1 VPTMNTPLLAW
12 LPRGMGIPHET
23 WVVRHR
29 WVVRILALQCVGL
42 VLFADFRGFGLQHG
56 LVEIVL
62 PGLMVA
68 LASWSRLSK
77 TTRSAVAAAGLMF
90 VSTTLVHL
98 SDGYIEAHFHFF
110 VMLPIVALYES
121 WVPFMVAVWIVLLHH
136 GVMGSR
142 DPGAVF
148 NHPAAIA
155 HPWTWAGIHALAI
168 LAACLGAVVNWR
180 AQEQLREAQAVLS
193 DQLLHQ
199 ASHDAVTQLPS
210 RTLFADRL
218 EKEMRIAEK
227 LSSQVSILELDMDG
241 FKEVN
246 DMFGHSSGDLVLQE
260 VARRLTDVVRP
271 QDMVTR
277 MGGDEYAILLVG
289 ADAVAAERTAARLAE
304 VLVAPFD
311 LGGASVDLE
320 VSIGIAAA
328 QPGDSAATLMRN
340 ADTAM
345 YHAKEQ
351 RLGRA
356 RYDRELP
363 MLTVG
368 AHTGNRLSLLGD
380 LRRALHDNEISLHYQ
395 PKVDLATGRMTG
407 TEALARWQHPVR
419 GLLQPATFIDMV
431 DRTNLSRQFT
441 AQVLDLALSQVAHW
455 GDQGLEVPVAVNL
468 ARRCLFDT
476 SLAESV
482 SHSLSEHAIPPR
494 LLILEITEMTLVS
507 DPEQVVQTLHE
518 LRSLGVKVSL
528 DDFGTGYSSLSY
540 LKDLPIDELKIDRSF
555 VADLTDASSRASILV
570 RAAIELA
577 HNLGLTV
584 VAEGVE
590 DAETQ
595 RLLAGLGCDQVQGF
609 HIARPMP
616 ASELAEWLARAP
628 QVWQRRSRMPS
639 TASGR
644 P

>member
-1 VPTMNTPLLAW
+1 
-12 LPRGMGIPHET
+12 MGIPHET

-42 VLFADFRGFGLQHG
+42 VVFAYARGFGLPHG
-56 LVEIVL
+56 LFEALL
-62 PGLMVA
+62 PGMMAA
-68 LASWSRLSK
+68 LACSARLSK
-77 TTRSAVAAAGLMF
+77 TVRSALAAAGLMF

-121 WVPFMVAVWIVLLHH
+121 WVPFMAAVWIVLLHH
-136 GVMGSR
+136 GVMGSLN
-142 DPGAVF
+142 PASVF
-148 NHPAAIA
+148 NHPAALQ
-155 HPWTWAGIHALAI
+155 HPWTWAAIHAVAI

-193 DQLLHQ
+193 GQLLHQ

-260 VARRLTDVVRP
+260 VARRLTHVVRP
-271 QDMVTR
+271 EDMVTR
-277 MGGDEYAILLVG
+277 MGGDEYAVLLVG
-289 ADAVAAERTAARLAE
+289 ADAAAAERTAARLSEELAK
-304 VLVAPFD
+304 PFD

-320 VSIGIAAA
+320 VSIGIATAKT
-328 QPGDSAATLMRN
+328 GDDAATLIRN

-351 RLGRA
+351 RLGRV
-356 RYDRELP
+356 RYDDELP
-363 MLTVG
+363 TLTVG

-380 LRRALHDNEISLHYQ
+380 LRRALLEDEIMLHYQ
-395 PKVDLATGRMTG
+395 PKVDLVTGRMAG

-419 GLLQPATFIDMV
+419 GLLQPGAFIDMV

-441 AQVLDLALSQVAHW
+441 AQLLDLALAQVARW
-455 GDQGLEVPVAVNL
+455 AAQGLEVPVSVNL

-476 SLAESV
+476 DLADSV
-482 SHSLSEHAIPPR
+482 SRSLSRHAIPPR
-494 LLILEITEMTLVS
+494 LLGLEITETTLVRE
-507 DPEQVVQTLHE
+507 PEQVVQTLHE
-518 LRSLGVKVSL
+518 LRSLGVTVSL

-555 VADLTDASSRASILV
+555 VADLTDVSSRASILV
-570 RAAIELA
+570 RSTIELA

-590 DAETQ
+590 DAETLRQ
-595 RLLAGLGCDQVQGF
+595 LANLGCDQVQGF
-609 HIARPMP
+609 HVARPMP
-616 ASELAEWLARAP
+616 ASELATWLARTP
-628 QVWQRRSRMPS
+628 QVRQRPSRMPS
-639 TASGR
+639 TASAR